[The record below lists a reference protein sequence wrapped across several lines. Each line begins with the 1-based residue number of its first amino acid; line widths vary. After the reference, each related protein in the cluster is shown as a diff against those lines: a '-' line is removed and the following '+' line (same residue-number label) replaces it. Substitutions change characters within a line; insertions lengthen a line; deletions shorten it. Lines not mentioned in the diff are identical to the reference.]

1 MSRTD
6 FLIPSPTYITY
17 SNHSIPPYNWPS
29 FRSTNCLGGKNGV
42 RLDSSLTLH
51 TQIIRNSVKS
61 TWNIPRNWAVLTI
74 STVFRM
80 IQIII
85 SSWTYSNSYLSC
97 LPAPTIACFHSA
109 LNILSIQ
116 SDPVKRYIKWCYSS
130 AQSLTASLL
139 PHTFH
144 YQQEPCFL
152 KWPTR
157 PYIMWDSVNLLAL
170 SPTLVLFTHNVA
182 VTVASPPFFLKPA
195 RCSWALEPLH
205 LLVLLPEQY
214 FLYISARRAPSPS
227 SFLCSNVTP
236 LMRTTL
242 LTL

>member
-1 MSRTD
+1 MIFCSSALLYVLSLSSQLPIVSWLLRHATFQPISWLLYCLLNLHERQRNILIQYVQNWLPDPLFYLYNRLQPQHSPISTD
-6 FLIPSPTYITY
+6 H
-17 SNHSIPPYNWPS
+17 HSILLIAW
-29 FRSTNCLGGKNGV
+29 GGNGV

-61 TWNIPRNWAVLTI
+61 TWNMPRNWAVLTI

-97 LPAPTIACFHSA
+97 LPAPTIAYFHSA

-157 PYIMWDSVNLLAL
+157 PYIMWDSVNLFGL
-170 SPTLVLFTHNVA
+170 
-182 VTVASPPFFLKPA
+182 
-195 RCSWALEPLH
+195 
-205 LLVLLPEQY
+205 
-214 FLYISARRAPSPS
+214 ISNSCPIYS
-227 SFLCSNVTP
+227 
-236 LMRTTL
+236 
-242 LTL
+242 